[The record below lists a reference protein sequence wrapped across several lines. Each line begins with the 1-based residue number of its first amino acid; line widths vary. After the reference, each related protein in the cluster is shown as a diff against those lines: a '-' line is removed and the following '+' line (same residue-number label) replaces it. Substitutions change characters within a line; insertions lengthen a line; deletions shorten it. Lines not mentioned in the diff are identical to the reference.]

1 MKVLIVDD
9 EPTSRLLLGRII
21 AREFGLTIVEAANG
35 REALD
40 QLAKQAF
47 DFILLDLLMPGMDGI
62 ETLAAIR
69 ASEAHR
75 ALPVVILSA
84 VKDEQA
90 VRRILE
96 LGVSDYLA
104 KPLHPQHIVSRLS
117 NFLKTLRLAQEA
129 AIALTA
135 GLDGPPGDGAGL
147 DASPLTSTA
156 ASAPAARSST
166 PGVGARPGTPAGPPT
181 VEIVVADGEAQ
192 FRALVRSLLGS
203 DYRIIEA
210 ETGARALRRCQ
221 ESRPAMLLLGEELG
235 AVDRPLL
242 ARKIRAAAEL
252 RGIKLVAAAPAA
264 RRDALRQDPLYDGF
278 VSRTLSAQTFQ
289 DDFAVAARELEKAQ
303 GAGELVAGVRL
314 RIEQTVEQVFGMMLG
329 LEMRLRPDPPPASG
343 IWIRAEIGL
352 TLTHE
357 DFTLAV
363 VCACPVET
371 GLLFASKASRVSS
384 DWVGGDTAAAALG
397 DIAAIITE
405 RLQQA
410 LSDQGRRVQS
420 TLAEVRREPARMH
433 ENALLTLAFD
443 AAAGDTPF
451 RVLVMGQAKALHAG
465 ASARGAAR

>member
-135 GLDGPPGDGAGL
+135 GLDGPPGDGAAL
-147 DASPLTSTA
+147 EASPLTSTP
-156 ASAPAARSST
+156 ASAPLSST
-166 PGVGARPGTPAGPPT
+166 PGAGARPGTPAGTPT

-192 FRALVRSLLGS
+192 FRGLVRSLLGS

-278 VSRTLSAQTFQ
+278 VSRTLSAQAFQ
-289 DDFAVAARELEKAQ
+289 DDFAIAARELEKAQ

-352 TLTHE
+352 RLTHE

-410 LSDQGRRVQS
+410 LSEQGRRVQS

-443 AAAGDTPF
+443 SAAGDTPF